1 MRGAIHRVDRDAAP
15 GDDGVG
21 IHLAQRE
28 TRLQQAAQA
37 GVDALLGNKTF
48 LNGLIQVGVFASAL
62 EIRSVSHRVRASG
75 GGIRL
80 RLVMPFEEEI
90 ADGSAI
96 AHHQVLVPPLFSQYL
111 LQQAVA
117 PAARLP
123 VEALVRAHHLFHVG
137 LLHKRLESGQISLP

>member
-21 IHLAQRE
+21 VHLAQRE

-62 EIRSVSHRVRASG
+62 KVCSVSHRVRAGG

-96 AHHQVLVPPLFSQYL
+96 AHHQVLVSPLFSQYL